1 MEFEQKISEEIFR
14 RKYMI
19 NGEKDVD
26 QVFMDVAEE
35 ISEAEAADKK
45 QIIKQKFFEEMSSG
59 RFIPGGRILANARV
73 YSKMKNYNNCF
84 TIDIE
89 DSMEGIYGSLRE
101 DAVISSMGGGVGF
114 DISKLRPEGAVISK
128 GGESSGPLSFLKVFD
143 QSAKIIHTGGCR
155 RSAHIALMDVSHPDI
170 EKFITI
176 KQGDKNKELTQ
187 FNISVRITD
196 AFIEAVQNNEDWN
209 LVYEGEIF
217 KTVKAK
223 DLYDLMVKNAFQHN
237 EPGIFNI
244 DTVERFNNGWWA
256 FKQDRVNP
264 CFTGD
269 TLVAVAD
276 GRNAV
281 RFDVLASEGK
291 NVPVYSKDENGK
303 TIIKM
308 MRNISKTRSNTQI
321 VLVTLDDGSTIK
333 CTPDHRFMMKD
344 GSFKEAKNL
353 TSGESLKPF
362 NSYISNNGYRQIQSG
377 TKRDRRQYRMIAEF
391 NGLIVD
397 PKTTAIHHKD
407 FNSFNDSIENLQSM
421 SRTDHHELHS
431 KNMMSFNNPYFKKSD
446 EWKNNFASHPGT
458 SNGRYSGFTDK
469 QIIEE
474 MVCWI
479 KEHKYPMSSKDWI
492 DVAKNKGM
500 PQYFTS
506 FRKSL
511 IEMLKEANNK
521 CGFEYF
527 ENKYSQRS
535 YRKEKIS
542 EAMINHKV
550 QSVEFIGFEDVY
562 DGTVD
567 DTHNFAII
575 TSNKDDRFIE
585 SSGVFVHNCGEIC
598 MPSYSLCCLGSN
610 NLIAFVKNA
619 FTAEAYFDFEQYKKS
634 IRLVV
639 RFLDNVLDRTHYPL
653 KKIEDFSKQWRRIGL
668 GFTGLGDAL
677 AMLGIIYGSDKSLE
691 ICEEIA
697 KTLRDESYLAS
708 VELAREKGSFP
719 AIDIEKL
726 LQGNFINQLPNEIR
740 NQIKKHGMRNVAL
753 NTCAPNGTIS
763 LSVGQNCSSGIE
775 PIFSLSYDRNIRTGM
790 GEETKKETVYDYAW
804 LKYIEYYNH
813 QHSAEIAQDL
823 LQGIDKPVPKPD
835 YFVTSLDVDPYK
847 GVDVQAVFQKY
858 IDHSISKTANLPMG
872 FTYDQYKDLFMYA
885 YKKGLKG
892 FTSFNPE
899 GCAFPDTRILTNNG
913 EKTLG
918 EVFEENDI
926 DIYVEE
932 NKGWHNLE
940 KDLYVYDENGEM
952 CKINKIF
959 MKGFA
964 SNMIRLTLEGGDTLC
979 VTPNHEFKIGDKW
992 VEAKDLR
999 EGDDLDVYRGELS

>member
-59 RFIPGGRILANARV
+59 RFIPGGRILANARI

-114 DISKLRPEGAVISK
+114 DISKLRPEGAIISK

-143 QSAKIIHTGGCR
+143 QSAKVIHTGGGR

-264 CFTGD
+264 C
-269 TLVAVAD
+269 
-276 GRNAV
+276 
-281 RFDVLASEGK
+281 
-291 NVPVYSKDENGK
+291 
-303 TIIKM
+303 
-308 MRNISKTRSNTQI
+308 
-321 VLVTLDDGSTIK
+321 
-333 CTPDHRFMMKD
+333 
-344 GSFKEAKNL
+344 
-353 TSGESLKPF
+353 
-362 NSYISNNGYRQIQSG
+362 
-377 TKRDRRQYRMIAEF
+377 
-391 NGLIVD
+391 
-397 PKTTAIHHKD
+397 
-407 FNSFNDSIENLQSM
+407 
-421 SRTDHHELHS
+421 
-431 KNMMSFNNPYFKKSD
+431 
-446 EWKNNFASHPGT
+446 
-458 SNGRYSGFTDK
+458 
-469 QIIEE
+469 
-474 MVCWI
+474 
-479 KEHKYPMSSKDWI
+479 
-492 DVAKNKGM
+492 
-500 PQYFTS
+500 
-506 FRKSL
+506 
-511 IEMLKEANNK
+511 
-521 CGFEYF
+521 
-527 ENKYSQRS
+527 
-535 YRKEKIS
+535 
-542 EAMINHKV
+542 
-550 QSVEFIGFEDVY
+550 
-562 DGTVD
+562 
-567 DTHNFAII
+567 
-575 TSNKDDRFIE
+575 
-585 SSGVFVHNCGEIC
+585 GEIC

-610 NLIAFVKNA
+610 NLIAFVRNA

-634 IRLVV
+634 IRLGV

-677 AMLGIIYGSDKSLE
+677 AMLGITYGSDKSLE

-697 KTLRDESYLAS
+697 NTLRDESYIAS
-708 VELAREKGSFP
+708 VELAKEKGSFP

-740 NQIKKHGMRNVAL
+740 NQIKKHGMRNIAL

-775 PIFSLSYDRNIRTGM
+775 PIFSLSYDRNIRTGT

-823 LQGIDKPVPKPD
+823 LQGIDKPIPKPD
-835 YFVTSLDVDPYK
+835 YFVTSLDVDPYR

-899 GCAFPDTRILTNNG
+899 GSIKPILEHKKEEQKKEDGYETVSEKFDIIQRSNAPKRPIDLPCEIHKVSIKDEKFLILVGEYNGTLYEMFATNITEENNIDTDNYKKGIIRKNGKGDYSLLVQNGVQKTMIKNIGKTFNKDYETMTRLISANLRHGIPLEFTVEQLNKDTNFVGFAKSVARVLKKYIKDG
-913 EKTLG
+913 EKVKTNMTCPECG
-918 EVFEENDI
+918 SSDSF
-926 DIYVEE
+926 IYKEGCISCA
-932 NKGWHNLE
+932 NCGWS
-940 KDLYVYDENGEM
+940 K
-952 CKINKIF
+952 C
-959 MKGFA
+959 
-964 SNMIRLTLEGGDTLC
+964 S
-979 VTPNHEFKIGDKW
+979 
-992 VEAKDLR
+992 
-999 EGDDLDVYRGELS
+999 